1 MIKEFL
7 KYLIRKL
14 VTFFYKKYD
23 LYSYSWSVDEETEI
37 CIESYYFGENVQ
49 RYGVMKT
56 PYVRCENYCPKPYE
70 TYFDREKY
78 EKNTEFREKW
88 EFTENLKDFGKKGE

>member
-1 MIKEFL
+1 
-7 KYLIRKL
+7 
-14 VTFFYKKYD
+14 
-23 LYSYSWSVDEETEI
+23 
-37 CIESYYFGENVQ
+37 
-49 RYGVMKT
+49 MKT

-88 EFTENLKDFGKKGE
+88 EFTENYKDSQVKGE